1 MPVTDWAK
9 PKDGEK
15 EGKGFFHILN
25 HTCILIYYLLFTE
38 QVDNKTPIRCFV
50 PLHVKHVLS
59 CKL

>member
-25 HTCILIYYLLFTE
+25 HTCILIYYL
-38 QVDNKTPIRCFV
+38 QNK
-50 PLHVKHVLS
+50 
-59 CKL
+59 